1 MDFMRASPE
10 EADLASASSWG
21 ISSVDFGFVVVIE
34 IILAWV
40 RVRRK
45 NRRAP
50 LCEQER
56 VGWLGHLKVAA
67 TKARNWKIF
76 WANLTRLSA
85 NTKLLKLSCRGSSLV
100 ERRPE
105 KAGVASSILAPGTRF
120 CCFLAQG
127 LCPSIS
133 TLRLNLSRAILG
145 RGSNK
150 PERRHRGPPL
160 LLWTAGHRLIKP
172 MFSHAIRARMTPKHS
187 PQLE

>member
-1 MDFMRASPE
+1 MT
-10 EADLASASSWG
+10 EADSRTVVG
-21 ISSVDFGFVVVIE
+21 ILVLNHGTQKQKIPGE
-34 IILAWV
+34 LTA
-40 RVRRK
+40 RRD
-45 NRRAP
+45 AP
-50 LCEQER
+50 
-56 VGWLGHLKVAA
+56 
-67 TKARNWKIF
+67 
-76 WANLTRLSA
+76 
-85 NTKLLKLSCRGSSLV
+85 KLEKLFACRGSSLV

-120 CCFLAQG
+120 CCFFAQG
-127 LCPSIS
+127 LRPSIS

-172 MFSHAIRARMTPKHS
+172 MSSHAIRARMTPKHS